1 MRITGGFLK
10 SRKISGSPG
19 NHVRPTTDQARES
32 LFNILANKITFEEVK
47 VLDLFSGTGIV
58 SLEFLSRGTNQIH
71 SVEINNKSI
80 QYIQSFKKDFGLE
93 ELDWQIIK
101 MDVLSFLKNQNST
114 PIYDLIFADPPY
126 NWDKYEELVKLGIE
140 VLSPEGLM
148 IVEHDSKKILVN
160 EYLKETR
167 NYGQSSF
174 SFFSKIM

>member
-32 LFNILANKITFEEVK
+32 LFNILSNKIVFEDIK

-58 SLEFLSRGTNQIH
+58 SLEFLSRGTTQMH
-71 SVEINNKSI
+71 TVEINSKSI
-80 QYIQSFKKDFGLE
+80 QFIQSFKRDFGLT

-101 MDVLSFLKNQNST
+101 MDVLSFLKNQTSNNV
-114 PIYDLIFADPPY
+114 YDLIFADPPY
-126 NWDKYEELVKLGIE
+126 SWDKYEEIISLGIE
-140 VLSPEGLM
+140 LLSPNGIM
-148 IVEHDSKKILVN
+148 IVEHDSKKILVSEN
-160 EYLKETR
+160 LQATR
-167 NYGQSSF
+167 IYGQSSF